1 MKPSGD
7 YRVVLKKSP
16 PRYIPKKVLRHAK
29 IPVSDKYTFNA
40 SIWVADTRESHFK
53 PTVNLTIQHN
63 GDRVR
68 FCFPNVPEMLLAMD
82 ALQKFVGLNC
92 VTVDNIHRVAVRE
105 YLEFHQTEEPIPIND
120 YTVFTV
126 IQEKARKRGKNK
138 RISCN
143 GATGEILSEETTP
156 DETKGEGND
165 AA

>member
-1 MKPSGD
+1 
-7 YRVVLKKSP
+7 
-16 PRYIPKKVLRHAK
+16 
-29 IPVSDKYTFNA
+29 
-40 SIWVADTRESHFK
+40 
-53 PTVNLTIQHN
+53 
-63 GDRVR
+63 
-68 FCFPNVPEMLLAMD
+68 MLLAMD

-120 YTVFTV
+120 YTVYTV
-126 IQEKARKRGKNK
+126 IQEKQRKKGKKK

-143 GATGEILSEETTP
+143 GATGEILSEETIP